1 MPCEHLSFN
10 SAIIKACLAEMEVE
24 KARRCTITVLQTYVS
39 GKKRLKSNNYDIY
52 HFIPNVWI
60 RPAPV
65 IACGREPLINK
76 RTTLEI
82 PKAMCDS
89 HGDTSLI
96 SIMGY
101 LSTDVPQ
108 ILVPVDFFAYD
119 NRTWGWYN
127 YIVFQQNSHVDRCMS
142 NGKLLYWNNV
152 SEIQ

>member
-1 MPCEHLSFN
+1 MIDFLYCKLVLIPYNCTLVEWEN
-10 SAIIKACLAEMEVE
+10 SAISTNAMRTMSFSSTIIKACLTEMEVE
-24 KARRCTITVLQTYVS
+24 KAQRCTITVLQTCP

-65 IACGREPLINK
+65 IACGRQLLINK

-89 HGDTSLI
+89 HRDTCLI

-119 NRTWGWYN
+119 NKTWGW
-127 YIVFQQNSHVDRCMS
+127 
-142 NGKLLYWNNV
+142 
-152 SEIQ
+152 

>member
-1 MPCEHLSFN
+1 MIDFFYCKLVFILHDCTLVEWESPTISTNAIWTFSFN

-65 IACGREPLINK
+65 IACGRQLLINK

-82 PKAMCDS
+82 PKAICDS
-89 HGDTSLI
+89 HRDTCLI

-108 ILVPVDFFAYD
+108 ILVPVDFFIYD
-119 NRTWGWYN
+119 NKTWG
-127 YIVFQQNSHVDRCMS
+127 
-142 NGKLLYWNNV
+142 
-152 SEIQ
+152 